1 MLSTKWQNL
10 ISGMVGWAV
19 AIWLVACSFS
29 MTSYTDN
36 LFQPA
41 FVPRVLAGLLA
52 LCGSIV
58 IIQALVRDKKDKAA
72 AAKAAAETE
81 AADANAAA
89 ADSTAAQS
97 AKESIAEVVA
107 ETLSETV
114 EAEETEQ
121 AAEAASEAQ
130 PEEAA
135 DGKKAR
141 FLAFL
146 HKTTP
151 YLTFGL
157 IFLYLL
163 IMPYLGFTISTVLY
177 LFAQITLL
185 SNKRGWKNLLFYFGL
200 SVVIGVIVFFAFA
213 KGFNLSLPVNH
224 WRF

>member
-72 AAKAAAETE
+72 AVKAAAETN
-81 AADANAAA
+81 ANAAA
-89 ADSTAAQS
+89 AESSAAQGV
-97 AKESIAEVVA
+97 KESIGEVVA
-107 ETLSETV
+107 ETLSETA

-121 AAEAASEAQ
+121 AAENAACAQ
-130 PEEAA
+130 TEEAA

-146 HKTTP
+146 HKATP

-163 IMPYLGFTISTVLY
+163 IMPCFGFTISTVLY

-200 SVVIGVIVFFAFA
+200 SVVIAVLIFFAFA